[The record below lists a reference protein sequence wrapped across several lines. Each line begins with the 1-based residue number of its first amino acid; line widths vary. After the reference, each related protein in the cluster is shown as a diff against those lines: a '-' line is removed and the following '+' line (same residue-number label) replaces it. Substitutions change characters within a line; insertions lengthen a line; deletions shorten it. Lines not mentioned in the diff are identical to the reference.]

1 VRAYIR
7 GRMTFVVAVAVV
19 VCLAA
24 ALTVSVAEETGK
36 APAEDAGGNSKCY
49 VCHATLKTEDITVA
63 HLEMD
68 ITCDQCHGPSIE
80 HMHDEMLM
88 TEPDLLFGRS
98 EVRKMCSDPSCHAP
112 GEGRTEYGLQ
122 DHKDPAKVQ
131 EFHDEWLGRTRPNG
145 RAIMKNP
152 VCTDCHGTHNLDE
165 PLRGDE
171 EQESEW
177 VALLNGTDLT
187 GWNAADA
194 RDWSVRRGRLIGKLA
209 PGAKPVSLLTTGRFD
224 NYLLAVT
231 FRADWPAP
239 TGPCAPGSGFAT
251 TPMRPA
257 RAWRYSTAKSRA
269 PSPGASLW
277 SVKGSRWP
285 ASSVTSP
292 TARAGTRFRS
302 RSRDP
307 GTLRATPRP
316 KPRSRSAKFSSGSS
330 RNRRRTQMR
339 RQRQTD
345 LPDRPDG
352 SVRRLWGSRFHQR
365 LAAAGT
371 VFRSF
376 SRMASFAHT
385 DRQMPH
391 P

>member
-194 RDWSVRRGRLIGKLA
+194 RAWSVRRGRLIGKLA

-231 FRADWPAP
+231 FRADWPVRA
-239 TGPCAPGSGFAT
+239 GVWIRHNADAPGPRVEIFDSEK
-251 TPMRPA
+251 P
-257 RAWRYSTAKSRA
+257 RAFTGSISLVGKGLAL
-269 PSPGASLW
+269 ASLQRDLTDRESW
-277 SVKGSRWP
+277 NTLSIKVEGPRTQVWLNGAEIGAVCAEGPERGRIGLYLESN
-285 ASSVTSP
+285 ASSETEIQISEILV
-292 TARAGTRFRS
+292 RK
-302 RSRDP
+302 
-307 GTLRATPRP
+307 LP
-316 KPRSRSAKFSSGSS
+316 KPEADSDEASAT
-330 RNRRRTQMR
+330 N
-339 RQRQTD
+339 
-345 LPDRPDG
+345 
-352 SVRRLWGSRFHQR
+352 
-365 LAAAGT
+365 
-371 VFRSF
+371 
-376 SRMASFAHT
+376 
-385 DRQMPH
+385 
-391 P
+391 

>member
-1 VRAYIR
+1 MRAYLR
-7 GRMTFVVAVAVV
+7 GRMTFVVTMIVV

-24 ALTVSVAEETGK
+24 ALTVSVAEEARET
-36 APAEDAGGNSKCY
+36 PAEEAGGNSKCY

-145 RAIMKNP
+145 RAIMKDP

-171 EQESEW
+171 EEQSDW
-177 VALLNGTDLT
+177 VSLFNGTDLKN
-187 GWNAADA
+187 WNA
-194 RDWSVRRGRLIGKLA
+194 VRPKVWRVQRGRLVGQLA
-209 PGAKPVSLLTTGRFD
+209 PGAKPASLLTAGQFD

-231 FRADWPAP
+231 FRADWPVRGGIWIRHTTDAS
-239 TGPCAPGSGFAT
+239 GPRVEIFDS
-251 TPMRPA
+251 
-257 RAWRYSTAKSRA
+257 
-269 PSPGASLW
+269 
-277 SVKGSRWP
+277 
-285 ASSVTSP
+285 
-292 TARAGTRFRS
+292 
-302 RSRDP
+302 
-307 GTLRATPRP
+307 P
-316 KPRSRSAKFSSGSS
+316 KPLAFTGSISLPGKGLALTSLQRDLTDRESWNTLSIKVEGPRTQVWLNGAEIGAACAEGPQQGRIGLYLESNVSSKTEIQISEILVKKLPKPEADSDEASAK
-330 RNRRRTQMR
+330 
-339 RQRQTD
+339 
-345 LPDRPDG
+345 
-352 SVRRLWGSRFHQR
+352 
-365 LAAAGT
+365 
-371 VFRSF
+371 
-376 SRMASFAHT
+376 
-385 DRQMPH
+385 
-391 P
+391 